1 LIKIV
6 KISKKATLGG
16 FFCGIIS
23 LRYRSTQ
30 KTLFFNIGRKRG
42 LKMKIHHLKLL
53 NFRNYEKME
62 VSFSPKY
69 NIIFGNNGSG
79 KTNLVESIY
88 VLALTKSFR
97 GTVDKILLMNSKD
110 VCRIEGEVSDKYTNK
125 YKLILKDGGK
135 KVKINNTKVDK
146 LSDYIS
152 QISVVLFNPDDLR
165 FIKDSPT
172 IRRKAINLEISQINN
187 SYLKNLNMYN
197 KLLKQRNSYLKTT
210 NINANSSS
218 EFLTILTNKLVDYGE
233 KIYES
238 RRKYINLLNQ
248 KIGELYNSICG
259 IQDLKLEYISDYKD
273 FDKDKILKKYQDNLN
288 RDIILGKTTI
298 GIHHDDIKFKLEGYN
313 IKDYGS
319 EGQQKNAII
328 AYKLT
333 ELEIFYQIRGNY
345 PILILDDLF
354 SELDRF
360 KINNILNLINDDIQT
375 FITTTEIDKINDN
388 VLSNSKLFEVVDGY
402 VREVNYEGRI

>member
-1 LIKIV
+1 
-6 KISKKATLGG
+6 
-16 FFCGIIS
+16 
-23 LRYRSTQ
+23 
-30 KTLFFNIGRKRG
+30 
-42 LKMKIHHLKLL
+42 MKIHHLKLL
-53 NFRNYEKME
+53 NFRNYEKLE
-62 VSFSPKY
+62 IGFSPNH

-97 GTVDKILLMNSKD
+97 GSVDKILLMNNKD
-110 VCRIEGEVSDKYTNK
+110 VCRIEGEVSDKYTDK

-135 KVKINNTKVDK
+135 KVKINNTKIDK

-152 QISVVLFNPDDLR
+152 KINVVLFNPDDLR

-187 SYLKNLNMYN
+187 VYLKNLNIYN

-218 EFLTILTNKLVDYGE
+218 DFLNILTNKLIDYGE

-238 RRKYINLLNQ
+238 RKKYINLLNQ
-248 KIGELYNSICG
+248 QIGDFYNRICG
-259 IQDLKLEYISDYKD
+259 IQDLKLEYCSDYKD
-273 FDKDKILKKYQDNLN
+273 FDRNKILKKYHDNLN
-288 RDIILGKTTI
+288 RDIILGKTSF
-298 GIHHDDIKFKLEGYN
+298 GIHHDDIKFKLQNYN

-333 ELEIFYQIRGNY
+333 ELEIFYQIKGNY

-360 KINNILNLINDDIQT
+360 KINNILNLINNDIQT
-375 FITTTEIDKINDN
+375 FITTTDIDKINNN
-388 VLSNSKLFEVVDGY
+388 VLDKCKLFEVFDGQ
-402 VREVNYEGRI
+402 VREVNYERGI

>member
-1 LIKIV
+1 
-6 KISKKATLGG
+6 
-16 FFCGIIS
+16 
-23 LRYRSTQ
+23 
-30 KTLFFNIGRKRG
+30 
-42 LKMKIHHLKLL
+42 MKIHHLKLL

-259 IQDLKLEYISDYKD
+259 IQDLKLEYTSDYKD
-273 FDKDKILKKYQDNLN
+273 FDRDKILKKYQDNLN

-298 GIHHDDIKFKLEGYN
+298 GVHHDDIKFKLEGYN

-375 FITTTEIDKINDN
+375 FITTTEIDKINDT
-388 VLSNSKLFEVVDGY
+388 VLSNSKLFEVVDGE

>member
-1 LIKIV
+1 
-6 KISKKATLGG
+6 
-16 FFCGIIS
+16 
-23 LRYRSTQ
+23 
-30 KTLFFNIGRKRG
+30 
-42 LKMKIHHLKLL
+42 MKIHHLKLL

-172 IRRKAINLEISQINN
+172 IRRNAINLEISQINN

-259 IQDLKLEYISDYKD
+259 IQDLKLEYTSDYKD
-273 FDKDKILKKYQDNLN
+273 FDREKILKKYQDNLN

-298 GIHHDDIKFKLEGYN
+298 GVHHDDIKFKLEGYN

-375 FITTTEIDKINDN
+375 FITTTEIDKINDT
-388 VLSNSKLFEVVDGY
+388 VLSNSKLFEVVDGE

>member
-1 LIKIV
+1 
-6 KISKKATLGG
+6 
-16 FFCGIIS
+16 
-23 LRYRSTQ
+23 
-30 KTLFFNIGRKRG
+30 
-42 LKMKIHHLKLL
+42 MKIQHLKLL

-62 VSFSPKY
+62 VSFSSNY

-125 YKLILKDGGK
+125 YKLIIKDGGK
-135 KVKINNTKVDK
+135 KVKINDTKVDK

-152 QISVVLFNPDDLR
+152 KISVVLFNPDDLR

-172 IRRKAINLEISQINN
+172 VRRKAINLEISQINN
-187 SYLKNLNMYN
+187 GYLKNLNMYN

-218 EFLTILTNKLVDYGE
+218 EYLTILTNKLIDYGE
-233 KIYES
+233 QIYLS
-238 RRKYINLLNQ
+238 RKKYVDLLNQ
-248 KIGELYNSICG
+248 RIGDLYNSICG
-259 IQDLKLEYISDYKD
+259 IKDLKLEYVSDFKN
-273 FDKDKILKKYQDNLN
+273 FDKEKILKKYVDNLN
-288 RDIILGKTTI
+288 RDIILGKTSI
-298 GIHHDDIKFKLEGYN
+298 GVHHDDIKFKLEGFN

-333 ELEIFYQIRGNY
+333 ELEIFYQLRGNY

-360 KINNILNLINDDIQT
+360 KINNILNLLKS
-375 FITTTEIDKINDN
+375 FKIIYSFCIILYIIPYISKYSIPLNAMFFQLYIIIFMISFSN
-388 VLSNSKLFEVVDGY
+388 ISPFFYLSF
-402 VREVNYEGRI
+402 

>member
-1 LIKIV
+1 
-6 KISKKATLGG
+6 
-16 FFCGIIS
+16 
-23 LRYRSTQ
+23 
-30 KTLFFNIGRKRG
+30 
-42 LKMKIHHLKLL
+42 MKIHHLKLL

-135 KVKINNTKVDK
+135 KVKINNTKVEK

-248 KIGELYNSICG
+248 KIGDLYNSICG
-259 IQDLKLEYISDYKD
+259 IQDLKLEYSSDYKD
-273 FDKDKILKKYQDNLN
+273 FDREKILKKYQDNLN
-288 RDIILGKTTI
+288 RDIILGKTTV
-298 GIHHDDIKFKLEGYN
+298 GVHHDDIKFKLEGYN

-333 ELEIFYQIRGNY
+333 ELEIFYQVRGNY

-388 VLSNSKLFEVVDGY
+388 VLSNSKLFEVVDGE

>member
-1 LIKIV
+1 
-6 KISKKATLGG
+6 
-16 FFCGIIS
+16 
-23 LRYRSTQ
+23 
-30 KTLFFNIGRKRG
+30 
-42 LKMKIHHLKLL
+42 MKIHHLKLL

-110 VCRIEGEVSDKYTNK
+110 VCRIEGEVSDKYTNR

-135 KVKINNTKVDK
+135 KVKINDTKIDK
-146 LSDYIS
+146 LSDYVS

-172 IRRKAINLEISQINN
+172 VRRKAINLEISQINN

-238 RRKYINLLNQ
+238 RKKYINLLNQ

-259 IQDLKLEYISDYKD
+259 IDDLKLEYISDFKD
-273 FDKDKILKKYQDNLN
+273 FDRDKILKKYQDNLN
-288 RDIILGKTTI
+288 RDIILGKTTV
-298 GIHHDDIKFKLEGYN
+298 GIHHDDIKFKLQGYN

-360 KINNILNLINDDIQT
+360 KINNILNLINEDIQT
-375 FITTTEIDKINDN
+375 FITTTEIDKINDT
-388 VLSNSKLFEVVDGY
+388 VLSNSKLFEVVEGK

>member
-1 LIKIV
+1 
-6 KISKKATLGG
+6 
-16 FFCGIIS
+16 
-23 LRYRSTQ
+23 
-30 KTLFFNIGRKRG
+30 
-42 LKMKIHHLKLL
+42 MKIQHLKLL

-62 VSFSPKY
+62 IDFSSNY

-79 KTNLVESIY
+79 KTNLIESIY

-110 VCRIEGEVSDKYTNK
+110 VCRIEGEVRDKYVNK
-125 YKLILKDGGK
+125 YKLIIKDDGK
-135 KVKINNTKVDK
+135 KVKINDTKIDK
-146 LSDYIS
+146 LSDYVS
-152 QISVVLFNPDDLR
+152 KISVVLFNPDDLR

-172 IRRKAINLEISQINN
+172 VRRKAINLEISQINN

-218 EFLTILTNKLVDYGE
+218 DYLNVLTAKLIDYGE
-233 KIYES
+233 QIYLS
-238 RRKYINLLNQ
+238 RMKYINLLNQ
-248 KIGELYNSICG
+248 RIGDLYNSICG
-259 IQDLKLEYISDYKD
+259 ISDLKLEYVSDFKN
-273 FDKDKILKKYQDNLN
+273 FDREKIVKKYEDNLN
-288 RDIILGKTTI
+288 RDIILGKTSI
-298 GIHHDDIKFKLEGYN
+298 GVHHDDVKFKLEGYN

-333 ELEIFYQIRGNY
+333 ELEIFYQLRGDY

-375 FITTTEIDKINDN
+375 FITTTEIDKINDDI
-388 VLSNSKLFEVVDGY
+388 LSKSKLFEVVDGY
-402 VREVNYEGRI
+402 VREVNYERRI

>member
-1 LIKIV
+1 
-6 KISKKATLGG
+6 
-16 FFCGIIS
+16 
-23 LRYRSTQ
+23 
-30 KTLFFNIGRKRG
+30 
-42 LKMKIHHLKLL
+42 MKIHHLKLL

-172 IRRKAINLEISQINN
+172 VRRKAINLEISQINN

-259 IQDLKLEYISDYKD
+259 IQDLKLEYSSDYKD
-273 FDKDKILKKYQDNLN
+273 FDRDKILKKYQDNLN
-288 RDIILGKTTI
+288 RDIILGKTTV

-402 VREVNYEGRI
+402 VREVNYERRI

>member
-1 LIKIV
+1 
-6 KISKKATLGG
+6 
-16 FFCGIIS
+16 
-23 LRYRSTQ
+23 
-30 KTLFFNIGRKRG
+30 
-42 LKMKIHHLKLL
+42 MKIQHLKLL

-62 VSFSPKY
+62 ISFSSNY

-79 KTNLVESIY
+79 KTNLIESIY

-110 VCRIEGEVSDKYTNK
+110 VCRIEGEVRDKYVNK
-125 YKLILKDGGK
+125 YKLIIKDGGK
-135 KVKINNTKVDK
+135 KVKINDTKIDK
-146 LSDYIS
+146 LSDYVS
-152 QISVVLFNPDDLR
+152 KISVVLFNPDDLR

-218 EFLTILTNKLVDYGE
+218 DYLNVLTLKLIDYGE
-233 KIYES
+233 KIYLS
-238 RRKYINLLNQ
+238 RMKYIDLLNQ
-248 KIGELYNSICG
+248 RIGELYNSICG
-259 IQDLKLEYISDYKD
+259 ISDLSLEYISDFKN
-273 FDKDKILKKYQDNLN
+273 FDKEKMLKKYGDNLN

-298 GIHHDDIKFKLEGYN
+298 GVHHDDVKFKLEGFN

-333 ELEIFYQIRGNY
+333 ELEIFYQLRGEY

-375 FITTTEIDKINDN
+375 FITTTEIDKINDE
-388 VLSNSKLFEVVDGY
+388 VLSKSKLFEVVDGY
-402 VREVNYEGRI
+402 VREVNYERRI

>member
-1 LIKIV
+1 
-6 KISKKATLGG
+6 
-16 FFCGIIS
+16 
-23 LRYRSTQ
+23 
-30 KTLFFNIGRKRG
+30 
-42 LKMKIHHLKLL
+42 MKIHHLKLL

>member
-1 LIKIV
+1 
-6 KISKKATLGG
+6 
-16 FFCGIIS
+16 
-23 LRYRSTQ
+23 
-30 KTLFFNIGRKRG
+30 
-42 LKMKIHHLKLL
+42 MKIHHLKLL

-135 KVKINNTKVDK
+135 KVKINDTKVDK
-146 LSDYIS
+146 LSDYVS

-172 IRRKAINLEISQINN
+172 VRRKAINLEISQINN

-238 RRKYINLLNQ
+238 RKKYINLLNQ
-248 KIGELYNSICG
+248 KIGDLYNSICG
-259 IQDLKLEYISDYKD
+259 IEDLKLEYSSDFKD
-273 FDKDKILKKYQDNLN
+273 FDRDKILKKYQDNLN
-288 RDIILGKTTI
+288 RDIILGKTTV

-388 VLSNSKLFEVVDGY
+388 VLSNSKLFEVVDGE

>member
-1 LIKIV
+1 
-6 KISKKATLGG
+6 
-16 FFCGIIS
+16 
-23 LRYRSTQ
+23 
-30 KTLFFNIGRKRG
+30 
-42 LKMKIHHLKLL
+42 MKIHHLKLL

-187 SYLKNLNMYN
+187 SYLKNLNKYN

-259 IQDLKLEYISDYKD
+259 IHDLKLEYISDYKD
-273 FDKDKILKKYQDNLN
+273 FDRDKILKKYQDNLN

>member
-1 LIKIV
+1 
-6 KISKKATLGG
+6 
-16 FFCGIIS
+16 
-23 LRYRSTQ
+23 
-30 KTLFFNIGRKRG
+30 
-42 LKMKIHHLKLL
+42 MKIHHLKLL

-110 VCRIEGEVSDKYTNK
+110 VCRIEGEVSEKYTNK

-135 KVKINNTKVDK
+135 KVKINNTKVEK

-172 IRRKAINLEISQINN
+172 IRRKSINLEISQINN

-248 KIGELYNSICG
+248 KIGDLYNSICG
-259 IQDLKLEYISDYKD
+259 IQDLKLEYSSDYKD
-273 FDKDKILKKYQDNLN
+273 FDREKILKKYQDNLN
-288 RDIILGKTTI
+288 RDIILGKTTV
-298 GIHHDDIKFKLEGYN
+298 GVHHDDIKFKLEGYN

-333 ELEIFYQIRGNY
+333 ELEIFYQVRGNY

-360 KINNILNLINDDIQT
+360 KINNILNLINEDIQT
-375 FITTTEIDKINDN
+375 FITTTEIDKINDT
-388 VLSNSKLFEVVDGY
+388 VLSNSKLFEVVDGE

>member
-1 LIKIV
+1 
-6 KISKKATLGG
+6 
-16 FFCGIIS
+16 
-23 LRYRSTQ
+23 
-30 KTLFFNIGRKRG
+30 
-42 LKMKIHHLKLL
+42 MKIHHLKLL

-172 IRRKAINLEISQINN
+172 VRRKAINLEISQINN

-259 IQDLKLEYISDYKD
+259 IQDLKLEYSSDYKD
-273 FDKDKILKKYQDNLN
+273 FDRDKILKKYQDNLN

-298 GIHHDDIKFKLEGYN
+298 GVHHDDIKFKLQGYN

-360 KINNILNLINDDIQT
+360 KINNILNLINEDIQT

-388 VLSNSKLFEVVDGY
+388 VLSNSKLFEVVDGE